1 MTTISKLALGLALA
15 AAVAA
20 AAGPANA
27 GSCGRFGG
35 WGIGVTEDIAK
46 FMSNKA
52 MHQAMDKEKA
62 QPVAA
67 MKTECNTNAI
77 VYVQCHSTTK
87 ACSK

>member
-1 MTTISKLALGLALA
+1 MTLSKLAFGLGVTLAI
-15 AAVAA
+15 AV

-35 WGIGVTEDIAK
+35 WGIGVTQDIAK

-52 MHQAMDKEKA
+52 THQAMDKENAK
-62 QPVAA
+62 PVAA
-67 MKTECNTNAI
+67 LKTECNTSAI
-77 VYVQCHSTTK
+77 VYVQCHTTTK